1 MSRLRITDNHDWIHF
16 QKVGQDAS
24 KADLKNLEQIANVP
38 ISKLSLDDNP
48 NLLLF
53 PRDFSSCEDIISES
67 EIISL
72 QNEKI
77 KTGNIMGF
85 DGVNDTQLDIYSRFE
100 KQNAD
105 DYFLHYML
113 QKVFNINLFDIRH
126 SLSKEPVFDFLLYLF
141 PHFLKKALAQGLFKK
156 YKRNEYN
163 DANLKGPIDIGRHLR
178 QNIPF
183 RGTIAY
189 SAREQSYDNEVTQ
202 LVRHTIEYIKQK
214 EQGRIILTNDN
225 ETKSCVSQI
234 MMATPSYSYQSRQ
247 RIIYDN
253 LRPLKHPYFTEYTH
267 LQRLCLQILRHEAIK
282 FGQEKDKVYG
292 VLFDGAWLWEEYL
305 NTILKPLN
313 FKHPQNK
320 KSKGGLPM
328 FEKPQADD
336 MFADGEQIDRNSRKL
351 YPDFYKDD
359 YILDAKYK
367 HLNQGVSR
375 EDLYQVVTYMYC
387 KRAKNGG
394 YIYPFEQQS
403 KPQKF
408 ELVGYGGIMSV
419 IPFYVPQ
426 TAQSWN
432 NFMNVIHDSENQLR
446 KDLTCPPPAS

>member
-1 MSRLRITDNHDWIHF
+1 MSRLRITDNHDWIY
-16 QKVGQDAS
+16 VGQSA
-24 KADLKNLEQIANVP
+24 KADLKNLERIANVP
-38 ISKLSLDDNP
+38 ISRLSFDDNP

-53 PRDFSSCEDIISES
+53 PCDFSSCEDKISES

-72 QNEKI
+72 KEENI

-85 DGVNDTQLDIYSRFE
+85 VGVNETQLDICSRFD
-100 KQNAD
+100 KQNTD

-113 QKVFNINLFDIRH
+113 QKVFSINIFDIKH
-126 SLSKEPVFDFLLYLF
+126 SLSKEPIFDFLLYLF

-163 DANLKGPIDIGRHLR
+163 DANLKGPIDISRHLR

-189 SAREQSYDNEVTQ
+189 SAREHSYDNEVTQ

-214 EQGRIILTNDN
+214 EQGRIILTNDD
-225 ETKSCVSQI
+225 ETRNCVSQI
-234 MMATPSYSYQSRQ
+234 TMATPSYSYLSRQ

-282 FGQEKDKVYG
+282 FGMEKDKVYG

-305 NTILKPLN
+305 NTILKECG

-336 MFADGEQIDRNSRKL
+336 SFSDGEQIDRNSRKL
-351 YPDFYKDD
+351 YPDFWKDN
-359 YILDAKYK
+359 YIIDAKYK

-387 KRAKNGG
+387 RKAENGG

-408 ELVGYGGIMSV
+408 KLVGYGGTLSV
-419 IPFYVPQ
+419 IPFHVPQ
-426 TAQSWN
+426 SAQSWKD
-432 NFMNVIHDSENQLR
+432 FMTVIHDSEKQLR
-446 KDLTCPPPAS
+446 MVF

>member
-1 MSRLRITDNHDWIHF
+1 MSRLRIKDNQDWIHF
-16 QKVGQDAS
+16 QKVSQDAS
-24 KADLKNLEQIANVP
+24 IADLKNLERIANVP
-38 ISKLSLDDNP
+38 ISKLSFDDNP

-53 PRDFSSCEDIISES
+53 PRDFSYCDDEISES

-72 QNEKI
+72 KEENI

-85 DGVNDTQLDIYSRFE
+85 VGVNETQLDICSRFD
-100 KQNAD
+100 KQNTD

-113 QKVFNINLFDIRH
+113 QKVFSINLFDIKH
-126 SLSKEPVFDFLLYLF
+126 SLSKEPIFDFLLYLF

-163 DANLKGPIDIGRHLR
+163 DANLKGPIDISRHLR

-189 SAREQSYDNEVTQ
+189 SAREHSYDNEVTQ

-214 EQGRIILTNDN
+214 EQGRIILTNDD
-225 ETKSCVSQI
+225 ETRNCVSQI
-234 MMATPSYSYQSRQ
+234 TMATPSYSYQSRQ

-267 LQRLCLQILRHEAIK
+267 LQRLCLQILRHESIK
-282 FGQEKDKVYG
+282 FGMEKDKVYG

-387 KRAKNGG
+387 KQAKNGG

>member
-1 MSRLRITDNHDWIHF
+1 MSRLRISDNHDWIHF
-16 QKVGQDAS
+16 QKVGQDTS
-24 KADLKNLEQIANVP
+24 KADLKNMERIANVP
-38 ISKLSLDDNP
+38 ISKLPLDDNP

-53 PRDFSSCEDIISES
+53 PRDFSSCEDKISES

-77 KTGNIMGF
+77 KTGNVMGF
-85 DGVNDTQLDIYSRFE
+85 VGVNETQLDIYSRFD
-100 KQNAD
+100 KQNTD

-113 QKVFNINLFDIRH
+113 QKVFSINIFDIKH

-141 PHFLKKALAQGLFKK
+141 PHFLKKALSQGLFKK

-163 DANLKGPIDIGRHLR
+163 DANLKGPIDISRHLR

-189 SAREQSYDNEVTQ
+189 SACEHSYDNEVTQ

-225 ETKSCVSQI
+225 ETKSCASQI

-247 RIIYDN
+247 RVINDN

-305 NTILKPLN
+305 NTILKPMD

-328 FEKPQADD
+328 FVKPQNGDT
-336 MFADGEQIDRNSRKL
+336 FADGEQIDKNSRKL
-351 YPDFYKDD
+351 YPDFWKDN
-359 YILDAKYK
+359 YIIDAKYK

-387 KRAKNGG
+387 KQAKNGG

-403 KPQKF
+403 KSQKF
-408 ELVGYGGIMSV
+408 RLKGYEGTLSV

-426 TAQSWN
+426 SAQSWKDFTN
-432 NFMNVIHDSENQLR
+432 IIHDSEKLLR
-446 KDLTCPPPAS
+446 MEF

>member
-24 KADLKNLEQIANVP
+24 KADLKNLEWIADVP
-38 ISKLSLDDNP
+38 ISRLSLDDNP

-53 PRDFSSCEDIISES
+53 PRDFSCCDDEISES

-72 QNEKI
+72 KEENI

-85 DGVNDTQLDIYSRFE
+85 VGVNETQLDICSRFD

-105 DYFLHYML
+105 DYLLHYML
-113 QKVFNINLFDIRH
+113 QKVFSINIFDVKH

-156 YKRNEYN
+156 YKLNEYN
-163 DANLKGPIDIGRHLR
+163 DVNLKGPIDISRHLH
-178 QNIPF
+178 QNTPF

-189 SAREQSYDNEVTQ
+189 SAREHSYDNEVTQ

-214 EQGRIILTNDN
+214 EQGRIILTNDD
-225 ETKSCVSQI
+225 ETRNCVSQI
-234 MMATPSYSYQSRQ
+234 TMATPSYSCQKRQ
-247 RIIYDN
+247 RIISDN

-267 LQRLCLQILRHEAIK
+267 LQRLCLQILRHETIK
-282 FGQEKDKVYG
+282 FGKEKDKVYG

-313 FKHPQNK
+313 FNHPQNK
-320 KSKGGLPM
+320 KSKGGFPM

-375 EDLYQVVTYMYC
+375 EDLYQVTTYMYC
-387 KRAKNGG
+387 KCAQNGG
-394 YIYPFEQQS
+394 YIYPFEQQTI
-403 KPQKF
+403 PQKYR
-408 ELVGYGGIMSV
+408 LTGYNGFLSI

-426 TAQSWN
+426 SAHSWA
-432 NFMNVIHDSENQLR
+432 NFTKLINDSETQL
-446 KDLTCPPPAS
+446 KTEI